1 LDNLIALDGSHYADL
16 PVEEERAAERAES
29 LADGD
34 RLAVRGA
41 DVVIHT
47 STIFP
52 AEATR
57 EVLLF
62 LERQGFNSAPENR

>member
-1 LDNLIALDGSHYADL
+1 MDNLIGLDGSHFADL
-16 PVEEERAAERAES
+16 PVEKERAAERAES

-47 STIFP
+47 STISP
-52 AEATR
+52 ADATR

-62 LERQGFNSAPENR
+62 LERQGYISAHEKG